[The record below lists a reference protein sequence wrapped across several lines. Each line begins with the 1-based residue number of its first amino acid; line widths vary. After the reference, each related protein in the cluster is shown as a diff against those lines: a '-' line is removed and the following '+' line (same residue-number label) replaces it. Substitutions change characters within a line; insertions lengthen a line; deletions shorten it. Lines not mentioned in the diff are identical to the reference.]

1 MGEETAAVTVP
12 SADCHLPLFQQ
23 RVTCQLPVAPA
34 VPVISDSVFSPRAG
48 QGCGLAVQVCRK
60 TCRASPGSLH

>member
-12 SADCHLPLFQQ
+12 NADCHLPLFQQ

-34 VPVISDSVFSPRAG
+34 VHVISDSVFSPRAG